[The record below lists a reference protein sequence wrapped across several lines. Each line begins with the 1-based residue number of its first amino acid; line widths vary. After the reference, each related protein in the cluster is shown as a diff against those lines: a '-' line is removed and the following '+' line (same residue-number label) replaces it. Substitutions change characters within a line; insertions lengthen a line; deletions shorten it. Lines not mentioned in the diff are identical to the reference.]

1 MILREKLPVEPV
13 GAAIRPQRD
22 HGILRQRFQRD
33 RGTRQA
39 AVSAAAYGDF
49 LHIRQGGASQL
60 VRHVDG
66 RCDEGQV
73 RKAVFQLVNG
83 GRSGAVE
90 QFDVNAGVA
99 PPEPGQ
105 HRKQEDVQ
113 RDLRRRNPQNAAV
126 QPAAPE
132 QRFLPRLKLLK
143 GRADVAV
150 QGFSFGG
157 QLHMAVVPK
166 KQCAAQ
172 LPLQIFDDPG
182 DVGLAVSQRVRCLRK
197 ASGFGG
203 IVKNAIGFVADI
215 HRFLHINLILR
226 HKKYIFYISFH
237 LDYNVPS
244 VRCQS
249 EIGGL
254 SWNCG

>member
-1 MILREKLPVEPV
+1 MLRKKLPVEPV
-13 GAAIRPQRD
+13 AAAIRTKRD
-22 HGILRQRFQRD
+22 HGVLRQHVQRD
-33 RGTRQA
+33 RSTRQG
-39 AVSAAAYGDF
+39 AVGAAAYGDL
-49 LHIRQGGASQL
+49 LHIRQGSASQL

-90 QFDVNAGVA
+90 QLDVDAGVA
-99 PPEPGQ
+99 SPELGQ
-105 HRKQEDVQ
+105 HRKKENVQ
-113 RDLRRRNPQNAAV
+113 RNLRRRDPQNSAV
-126 QPAAPE
+126 QSAAAK

-150 QGFSFGG
+150 QRLPLGG

-166 KQCAAQ
+166 EQCAAQ
-172 LPLQIFDDPG
+172 LPLQILDDPG
-182 DVGLAVSQRVRCLRK
+182 DVGLTVPQGVRRLGK

-203 IVKNAIGFVADI
+203 IVENTVGLVADI

-226 HKKYIFYISFH
+226 YKKYIFYISFH
-237 LDYNVPS
+237 LDYNVPL
-244 VRCQS
+244 VRSQS